1 MNFSIE
7 DYANEAPA
15 ASGIANIPDFLKPAN
30 DLNPIEDFR
39 YNILEVIRDANP
51 KTISSSSIIGRLLLV
66 EIISATERYI
76 RRALSRAIVICPLCH
91 EQAIEKSVNLAGLL
105 WHGLDR
111 FALGA
116 FENHSFTSSK
126 VISSTF
132 KEYARITLV
141 DSVFKVPLENYDQI
155 CQFRHGVVH
164 NAGYLPGKNAI
175 SLGVRR
181 SSSPLRINVGFSQVQ
196 EVIGVSTVLV
206 DSLNREIFSTLCRR
220 WATEWTQR
228 PDWDPENSERLFRII
243 WNDFHCKTDAVLR
256 TGRSQLKVRKC
267 MQDVLD
273 RYTQI

>member
-1 MNFSIE
+1 MSFSIE

-15 ASGIANIPDFLKPAN
+15 ASGVGSIPDFLRSAD

-39 YNILEVIRDANP
+39 SNILEVIRDAAP
-51 KTISSSSIIGRLLLV
+51 TSISSSNIMGRLLLV
-66 EIISATERYI
+66 EVISATERYI
-76 RRALSRAIVICPLCH
+76 RRALSRAIAICPLCH

-126 VISSTF
+126 VIVSTF
-132 KEYARITLV
+132 KDYARIPLP
-141 DSVFKVPLENYDQI
+141 DAVFKDPLDNYDRI

-181 SSSPLRINVGFSQVQ
+181 SSTPLRIRVGFSQVQ

-228 PDWDPENSERLFRII
+228 PDWEPENSEKLFRII
-243 WNDFHCKTDAVLR
+243 WKDFHCKSDAASR
-256 TGRSQLKVRKC
+256 QGRSQLKVGKC
-267 MQDVLD
+267 MQDVRD
-273 RYTQI
+273 RYT